1 MDFQTVLMPLL
12 HGSTSYQHRS
22 TSCGRQTDPVGLEPL
37 QPFFCT
43 VEIGALQ
50 LIKLKDPEADAFIRY
65 SITGDDSN
73 R

>member
-1 MDFQTVLMPLL
+1 MDLHHINIDQHHVEGKLTQWVLSRCNL
-12 HGSTSYQHRS
+12 
-22 TSCGRQTDPVGLEPL
+22 
-37 QPFFCT
+37 FFCT